1 MNIGKKFANFTGVLV
16 IYIVTI
22 LFVVPQAFAAGDAKK
37 PESQDWEFQGV
48 FGKFDKASIKRGLQV
63 YIEVCSSCHS
73 LDQVAYRNLLD
84 IGLTV
89 DESKAVAEEFEV
101 TDGPDGEGEMFER
114 PARLSDK
121 FVAPFSN
128 ENAARAANNGAYP
141 PDLSLIAKAHP
152 GGVDYVYSL
161 LTGFKDEAPEGVE
174 LGEDMSYNPY
184 YPGKQIAMAQPLY
197 EDSVEYPD
205 GTPATVAQ
213 MSWDMAN
220 FLHWTAEPEMDQRK
234 SIGWKVVLFLLVLT
248 ALLYAAKRQTWS
260 KLH

>member
-1 MNIGKKFANFTGVLV
+1 MNTGKRFANFTDIFIICIAV
-16 IYIVTI
+16 I
-22 LFVVPQAFAAGDAKK
+22 LFIVPQALASGDAKHSV
-37 PESQDWEFQGV
+37 SQDWEFQGV
-48 FGKFDKASIKRGLQV
+48 FGKIDKPSIKRGLQV

-89 DESKAVAEEFEV
+89 DEAKAIAEQFEV

-114 PARLSDK
+114 SARLSDK
-121 FVAPFSN
+121 FVSPFAN

-174 LGEDMSYNPY
+174 LSEDMNYNPY
-184 YPGKQIAMAQPLY
+184 FPGKQIAMAQPLY
-197 EDSVEYPD
+197 DESVEYLD
-205 GTPATVAQ
+205 GTSASVAQ
-213 MSWDMAN
+213 MSWDIAN
-220 FLHWTAEPEMDQRK
+220 FLQWTAEPEMEQRK
-234 SIGWKVVLFLLVLT
+234 SIGWKVVLFMLVLT